1 MIGLTQYLM
10 FCSAMLR
17 REPIVTWTTL
27 YHAFVYGLLFLLLEV
42 GQQSNDFLFTSS
54 QLIL

>member
-1 MIGLTQYLM
+1 
-10 FCSAMLR
+10 MLR

-42 GQQSNDFLFTSS
+42 GLLSNNSLFTHLTLDHY
-54 QLIL
+54 QAYPHV